1 MKAQHVFFIRG
12 LSTYG
17 RDVAKWSVFDFGPV
31 YQHLA
36 YALSERGLQF
46 HPVLGLG
53 AGSLPEISE
62 RALHFLDQHPIWND
76 PTADV
81 HLFGHSAGGLI
92 VRLLLSRLKRL
103 PLSALTVAT
112 PHRGSAL
119 AEVAVNMKEKNPG
132 SELILRT
139 FGYNLQRKKH
149 FFDELTPAGLR
160 RVFGPAM
167 IEAGEDGR
175 RGIPPSVRAGSIVC
189 AAPREKWC
197 LPLKAF
203 YKVKAFDNFK
213 LPSDGVVE
221 RDSQPW
227 GEILAEVPID
237 HFRQVGLFRS
247 GPEFEYLTDRIAEYF
262 KSV

>member
-36 YALSERGLQF
+36 HALGERGLQF

-53 AGSLPEISE
+53 AGSLPEIAD
-62 RALHFLDQHPIWND
+62 RAESFLDQHPVWND
-76 PTADV
+76 PQADV

-92 VRLLLSRLKRL
+92 VRLLLPRLKRR
-103 PLSALTVAT
+103 PVSALTLAT

-119 AEVAVNMKEKNPG
+119 AEVAANMKEKNPG
-132 SELILRT
+132 SELILRS
-139 FGYNLQRKKH
+139 FGYNVQRKKH
-149 FFDELTPAGLR
+149 FFDELTPAGLK
-160 RVFGPAM
+160 RVFGGQKP
-167 IEAGEDGR
+167 E
-175 RGIPPSVRAGSIVC
+175 PPEGLKAGSIVC
-189 AAPREKWC
+189 SAPREQWR

-203 YKVKAFDNFK
+203 YKIKAFDDFR

-227 GEILAEVPID
+227 GRVIAEIPID

-247 GPEFEYLTDRIAEYF
+247 GKQFEFLTETIAGYF
-262 KSV
+262 KSP

>member
-17 RDVAKWSVFDFGPV
+17 RDVAKWSIFDFGPV

-36 YALSERGLQF
+36 HALSERGLQF
-46 HPVLGLG
+46 HPILGLG
-53 AGSLPEISE
+53 AGSLSEISE
-62 RALHFLDQHPIWND
+62 RALAFLDQHPVWND
-76 PTADV
+76 PSTDV

-92 VRLLLSRLKRL
+92 VRLLLPRLKRR
-103 PLSALTVAT
+103 PLSTLTMAT

-139 FGYNLQRKKH
+139 FGYNLQRKRH

-160 RVFGPAM
+160 RVFGSEM
-167 IEAGEDGR
+167 IEIGENGNKGLP
-175 RGIPPSVRAGSIVC
+175 RGVRAASIIC
-189 AAPREKWC
+189 AAPREQWC

-203 YKVKAFDNFK
+203 YKVKAFDNFR

-227 GEILAEVPID
+227 GQVLAEVPID
-237 HFRQVGLFRS
+237 HFRQVGLFKS
-247 GPEFEYLTDRIAEYF
+247 GRQFEFLTDTIAGYF
-262 KSV
+262 KSF